1 MVKRTANAKPVA
13 VKQPLNRLQNH
24 RPANGETYRQ
34 CQPVA
39 VKQTIKPGAKPTA
52 GHGKTTY

>member
-13 VKQPLNRLQNH
+13 VKQTLNQVQNN

-34 CQPVA
+34 CQ
-39 VKQTIKPGAKPTA
+39 A
-52 GHGKTTY
+52 GCGEANH